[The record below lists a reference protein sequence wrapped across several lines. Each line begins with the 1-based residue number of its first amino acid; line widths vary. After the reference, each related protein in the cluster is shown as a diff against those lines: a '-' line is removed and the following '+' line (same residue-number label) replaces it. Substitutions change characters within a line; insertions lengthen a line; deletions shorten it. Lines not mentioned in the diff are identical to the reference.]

1 MIDLQKVPAQDL
13 LAGIEG
19 HGEAGDKEV
28 SKGEA
33 DQEIVVDSSELPVE
47 EDAGNDQEVGE
58 DGHQDDQ
65 DEDTGLRQPN
75 QIKRD
80 VFSILK
86 VGGVV
91 RA

>member
-13 LAGIEG
+13 LAGVEG
-19 HGEAGDKEV
+19 HGKAGDEKV

-33 DQEIVVDSSELPVE
+33 EQEVIVDSSELSVE
-47 EDAGNDQEVGE
+47 KNTGDDQKVGE

-65 DEDTGLRQPN
+65 DEDTSLRQPN
-75 QIKRD
+75 QIKGD
-80 VFSILK
+80 IFSILK
-86 VGGVV
+86 AGGVG